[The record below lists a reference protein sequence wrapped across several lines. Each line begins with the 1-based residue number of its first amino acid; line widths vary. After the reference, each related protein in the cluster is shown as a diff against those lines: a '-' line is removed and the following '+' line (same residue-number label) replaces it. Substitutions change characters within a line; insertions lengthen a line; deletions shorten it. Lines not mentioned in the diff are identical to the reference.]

1 MATLK
6 GQNRFEKPE
15 TCMSNIIVA
24 ANVDRNVLNN
34 SLDAIHL
41 INSFSSV
48 WDRPHCPMVC
58 RANGTNIKYGPAH
71 PLNSFPE
78 Y

>member
-41 INSFSSV
+41 INS
-48 WDRPHCPMVC
+48 
-58 RANGTNIKYGPAH
+58 
-71 PLNSFPE
+71 L
-78 Y
+78 